1 MKKMVVLVEFD
12 ILMHMSETI
21 VKMPKIS
28 AATAKKYSNQW
39 VAFSPDYKRVLAAGA
54 RLVDVD
60 KKVGSKKAIF
70 MRMLPD
76 VFFAPHG

>member
-1 MKKMVVLVEFD
+1 MQMTILREFD
-12 ILMHMSETI
+12 ILVHMSETV

-39 VAFSPDYKRVLAAGA
+39 VAFSPDYKRVIASGT

-60 KKVGSKKAIF
+60 REVGTKKAIF

-76 VFFAPHG
+76 VFFAPLG